1 MPKSPPLSTTW
12 MPALT
17 AAAPAPRAPE
27 RSTGSW
33 PTPLKKAA
41 VSLPFTPGAVKYSAL
56 AMKVTLRSRTAGR
69 KKESEND
76 RWLLARIAGPCAGTF
91 SRPSTQGRKASFRD
105 PPMEN
110 FIAL

>member
-1 MPKSPPLSTTW
+1 MTS
-12 MPALT
+12 MPALI
-17 AAAPAPRAPE
+17 AASPAPRAPE
-27 RSTGSW
+27 RSTGSC

-41 VSLPFTPGAVKYSAL
+41 VSFPLTPGAVKYSAL

-76 RWLLARIAGPCAGTF
+76 RWLLARIAGPCAGMF
-91 SRPSTQGRKASFRD
+91 SRPSTHGLKASFRE

-110 FIAL
+110 FIAP